1 MRRVC
6 LSLYHD
12 REPGSRRCGVF
23 VCVSVCVSVC
33 LSVVTLTIMTLTQDQ
48 DDASRQPAHQQ
59 AARRRRRRPQVHSP
73 AILAPGVPPQTL
85 DPILGFAGRRER
97 RELGRQ
103 EKGRLRKGVGH
114 DQVYWGTD
122 FLCGRSTTN
131 TVCTS
136 SLPSRLLAMFT
147 TWSWRPGQ
155 TDGQTEGHRSDAP
168 RHGAGVGTD
177 IQTDGRT
184 DGRTPDR
191 CTTPWSWRPG
201 QTDRQTDGHQAPH
214 ALRRTGQTGG

>member
-1 MRRVC
+1 M
-6 LSLYHD
+6 
-12 REPGSRRCGVF
+12 
-23 VCVSVCVSVC
+23 
-33 LSVVTLTIMTLTQDQ
+33 
-48 DDASRQPAHQQ
+48 
-59 AARRRRRRPQVHSP
+59 
-73 AILAPGVPPQTL
+73 
-85 DPILGFAGRRER
+85 
-97 RELGRQ
+97 
-103 EKGRLRKGVGH
+103 GH
-114 DQVYWGTD
+114 DQVCWGND

-184 DGRTPDR
+184 DGHRTDAPRHGAGVQDR
-191 CTTPWSWRPG
+191 QTGRRMDTSHRIHYGGRDRRVDGRTLDGCSTPWSWRRGPRRS
-201 QTDRQTDGHQAPH
+201 RQTAPRL
-214 ALRRTGQTGG
+214 ALRPRRRRRRRHWSKNRRPPTRRHGHGNSERGGALEMCDA